1 MGYKVS
7 YEQADKIFEKLSET
21 YEIWAPKRFK
31 GKGRYSQTDLIRY
44 DRVCRAEDI
53 EYRELSLIHIS
64 SHLPGRSRI
73 RARGG
78 AACPGRGAVRTSA
91 AVKRIFSG
99 IRIPLEIVLCYD
111 K

>member
-53 EYRELSLIHIS
+53 EYREKSDMPAKEVLSPITQSLFYFTEDEYIESKATSKKLLIFMRPCD
-64 SHLPGRSRI
+64 LPGQRR
-73 RARGG
+73 
-78 AACPGRGAVRTSA
+78 
-91 AVKRIFSG
+91 F
-99 IRIPLEIVLCYD
+99 
-111 K
+111 